1 MTMWTRDE
9 LERIGNA
16 EELDLAS
23 VRRERRLRPRPL
35 TPSRGATVVLVA
47 LALSAAGCT
56 TGSAGTDGA
65 SATST
70 TAGPGASANVD
81 RRPQEE
87 PMTNSDT
94 QADRD
99 AIIANFQARQ
109 RAMIDGDTE
118 RLRQLSTPDAH
129 AGHITGYEQPQ
140 EEWLDQIQS
149 GYFDYHT
156 IDNHSIQ
163 VTVTGPNSATLV
175 ARSTID
181 VTIGGARNTWRLES
195 TADYVKRDGR
205 WLSGDGSSRTF

>member
-1 MTMWTRDE
+1 
-9 LERIGNA
+9 
-16 EELDLAS
+16 
-23 VRRERRLRPRPL
+23 
-35 TPSRGATVVLVA
+35 VLVA
-47 LALSAAGCT
+47 LALSTAGCT
-56 TGSAGTDGA
+56 TGRADTDGA
-65 SATST
+65 SATSSA
-70 TAGPGASANVD
+70 TAGPGASPNVD
-81 RRPQEE
+81 RPPQEE
-87 PMTNSDT
+87 PMTHPET

-129 AGHITGYEQPQ
+129 AGHITGYKQPQ

-163 VTVTGPNSATLV
+163 VTVTGPNRATLV

>member
-1 MTMWTRDE
+1 MRP
-9 LERIGNA
+9 A
-16 EELDLAS
+16 
-23 VRRERRLRPRPL
+23 RRLTL
-35 TPSRGATVVLVA
+35 TRGATAVLVA
-47 LALSAAGCT
+47 LALSTAGCT
-56 TGSAGTDGA
+56 SGGADADGA
-65 SATST
+65 SATGST
-70 TAGPGASANVD
+70 TAGAGAGANVE
-81 RRPQEE
+81 RPPQEE

-156 IDNHSIQ
+156 IDNHSVQ
-163 VTVTGPNSATLV
+163 VTVTGPARATLV

-181 VTIGGARNTWRLES
+181 VTIGGTRNTWRIES

-205 WLSGDGSSRTF
+205 WLSGNGSSRTY

>member
-1 MTMWTRDE
+1 M
-9 LERIGNA
+9 
-16 EELDLAS
+16 
-23 VRRERRLRPRPL
+23 RPAHPL
-35 TPSRGATVVLVA
+35 TRTRGATAVLVA
-47 LALSAAGCT
+47 LALSIAGCT
-56 TGSAGTDGA
+56 TGRADTDGA
-65 SATST
+65 SVTSSS
-70 TAGPGASANVD
+70 TAGPGASPSVE
-81 RRPQEE
+81 RPPQEE

-205 WLSGDGSSRTF
+205 WLSGNGSSRTY